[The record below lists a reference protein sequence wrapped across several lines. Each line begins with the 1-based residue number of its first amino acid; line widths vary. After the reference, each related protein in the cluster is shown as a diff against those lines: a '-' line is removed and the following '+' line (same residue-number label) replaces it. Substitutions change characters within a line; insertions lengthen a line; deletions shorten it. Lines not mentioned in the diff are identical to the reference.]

1 MSTDAARHLR
11 VAVTQWRATRDVDAN
26 VRIALDLID
35 QAAAEGIDLILLPE
49 NGLMLGTNAEM
60 RERAFSEDSPEID
73 QIRRAAR
80 AAGAVV
86 VVGGLKNRVAN
97 GIVNSAL
104 VIDSQGGV
112 IGRYDKAH
120 LFDAQIN
127 GQSFEASTVE
137 SAGDSMVLL
146 DVKGVLIGLT
156 ICYDVRFPE
165 LYRQL
170 DIAGAQVIL
179 VPSAF
184 TFVTGSAH
192 WHTLLR
198 SRAIEN
204 AAYVVASATIRS
216 VGAGDVDAFETYGH
230 ALAVDPWGEVVVDLG
245 EAQQAFA
252 VVDLDLSIVDRTR
265 EKLPVLRQVRP
276 DLYRQDP
283 RLIEVTS

>member
-170 DIAGAQVIL
+170 AIAGAQVIL

-216 VGAGDVDAFETYGH
+216 VAAGDVDAFETYGH
-230 ALAVDPWGEVVVDLG
+230 ALVVDPWGEVVVDLG